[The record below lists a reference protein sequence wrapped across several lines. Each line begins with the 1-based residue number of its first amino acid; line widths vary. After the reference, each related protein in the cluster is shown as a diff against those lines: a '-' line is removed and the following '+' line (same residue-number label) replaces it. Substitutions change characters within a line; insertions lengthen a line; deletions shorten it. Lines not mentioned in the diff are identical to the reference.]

1 MSHQD
6 RHAGRVRTNSL
17 CLLEA
22 LQWLMRGVNWSGVTL
37 RDDCTWTPRWLA
49 AGALLWAW
57 SNEDTL
63 AERFAC
69 SRRLIG
75 HLRADDP
82 PPAGSYQA
90 FMKLLHR
97 WTSRLVA
104 ALQLALR
111 RRMQEFTDSWR
122 LHGWV
127 VFGVDGSRIDLPRT
141 RSHEAAY
148 APSRKRSPKK
158 RRARRRP
165 RQTAGEKKA
174 QQAQLWLTTMYH
186 VALHLPWDWRI
197 GPSDSSE
204 RAHALQMLDDL
215 PAEAL
220 LTGDAGFVGYDFAQQ
235 VLASGRQLLVR
246 VGSNVTLLKQLGYVR
261 ESAGTVYLW
270 TDQAASRRD
279 EPLVFRHVVAQGP
292 RHPIHLI
299 VSLLD
304 PRRLSDRQVAELY
317 RARWGVE
324 VFYRHLKQT
333 FGRRK
338 LRSQAAANARVEL
351 EWSLVAL
358 WSIGLY
364 ASAQLVRRH
373 IPLERLSMARCLR
386 AFRRTARDYLHPCAP
401 QDTLRQQLPHALI
414 DDYDRKNKA
423 SRNYP
428 RKKNESPAGPPRI
441 KSATRTQIRSAQQLH
456 ATTQKG

>member
-6 RHAGRVRTNSL
+6 RHAGRVRLNSV

-22 LQWLMRGVNWSGVTL
+22 LQWLMRGVSWSGVAL

-75 HLRADDP
+75 HLRGGDA

-90 FMKLLHR
+90 FMKLLQR
-97 WTSRLVA
+97 WTKRLIA
-104 ALQLALR
+104 ALQQALR
-111 RRMQEFTDSWR
+111 RRMQEFAGSWR
-122 LHGWV
+122 MHGLV

-141 RSHEAAY
+141 RSNEAAY

-204 RAHALQMLDDL
+204 RAHAREMLDAL
-215 PAEAL
+215 PAGAL
-220 LTGDAGFVGYDFAQQ
+220 LTADAGFVGYDLAQA
-235 VLASGRQLLVR
+235 VLAGGRQLLVR
-246 VGSNVTLLKQLGYVR
+246 VGSNVTLLKQLGYQPV
-261 ESAGTVYLW
+261 EK
-270 TDQAASRRD
+270 RR
-279 EPLVFRHVVAQGP
+279 VG
-292 RHPIHLI
+292 
-299 VSLLD
+299 
-304 PRRLSDRQVAELY
+304 
-317 RARWGVE
+317 
-324 VFYRHLKQT
+324 
-333 FGRRK
+333 
-338 LRSQAAANARVEL
+338 
-351 EWSLVAL
+351 
-358 WSIGLY
+358 
-364 ASAQLVRRH
+364 
-373 IPLERLSMARCLR
+373 
-386 AFRRTARDYLHPCAP
+386 
-401 QDTLRQQLPHALI
+401 
-414 DDYDRKNKA
+414 
-423 SRNYP
+423 
-428 RKKNESPAGPPRI
+428 
-441 KSATRTQIRSAQQLH
+441 
-456 ATTQKG
+456 